1 MTDTQNRPQARM
13 LKLKTGEQ
21 LIALMYVQDNSD
33 FIRLENPYKID
44 LHPFDFLGDY
54 VIEEKMTMKPWLFK
68 TKDKVFSVHKNHI
81 ITLAVP
87 EDSLSEYYMNL
98 ISGRIKPP
106 SICPSCQKEDGFI
119 SFGPGIERVYEDV
132 KNKLSSGLRS
142 LSE

>member
-106 SICPSCQKEDGFI
+106 SMESRQETL
-119 SFGPGIERVYEDV
+119 
-132 KNKLSSGLRS
+132 NKLLEKVENKEYDDI
-142 LSE
+142 LDYSEGKKTVH

>member
-1 MTDTQNRPQARM
+1 MTQKPQARM

-44 LHPFDFLGDY
+44 LHPFDFLGEY
-54 VIEEKMTMKPWLFK
+54 VIEEKMTMKPWLFR

-87 EDSLSEYYMNL
+87 DDGLAEYYTNL
-98 ISGRIKPP
+98 ISGRVKPP
-106 SICPSCQKEDGFI
+106 SMESRQETL
-119 SFGPGIERVYEDV
+119 
-132 KNKLSSGLRS
+132 NKLLEKVENKEYDDI
-142 LSE
+142 LDYSEGKKTVH

>member
-1 MTDTQNRPQARM
+1 MTDTKNRPQARM

-54 VIEEKMTMKPWLFK
+54 VIEEKMTMKPWLFQ

-81 ITLAVP
+81 VTLAVP

-106 SICPSCQKEDGFI
+106 SMESRQETL
-119 SFGPGIERVYEDV
+119 
-132 KNKLSSGLRS
+132 NKLLEKVENKEYDDI
-142 LSE
+142 LDYSEGKKTVH

>member
-1 MTDTQNRPQARM
+1 MTQKPQARM

-44 LHPFDFLGDY
+44 LHPFDFLGEY
-54 VIEEKMTMKPWLFK
+54 VIEEKMTMKPWLFR

-87 EDSLSEYYMNL
+87 DDGLAEYYMNL

-106 SICPSCQKEDGFI
+106 SMESRQETL
-119 SFGPGIERVYEDV
+119 
-132 KNKLSSGLRS
+132 NKLLEKVENKEYDDI
-142 LSE
+142 LDYSEGKKTVH

>member
-1 MTDTQNRPQARM
+1 MTDTKNRPQARM

-44 LHPFDFLGDY
+44 LHPFDFMGDY

-81 ITLAVP
+81 VTLAVP
-87 EDSLSEYYMNL
+87 EDSLCEYYQNL

-106 SICPSCQKEDGFI
+106 SMESRQETL
-119 SFGPGIERVYEDV
+119 
-132 KNKLSSGLRS
+132 NKLLEKVENKEYDDI
-142 LSE
+142 LDYSEGKKTVH